1 VTHFNLARVLEG
13 LTFGVVPVEVFQG
26 LIFLCLVAVPSL
38 TNQPTNWLTGSVA
51 NSRPW
56 GAHIFSGSQKF
67 PQFLWTGVSLPFN
80 NR

>member
-38 TNQPTNWLTGSVA
+38 TNQPTN
-51 NSRPW
+51 
-56 GAHIFSGSQKF
+56 
-67 PQFLWTGVSLPFN
+67 
-80 NR
+80 